1 MKSLLVLAILLPLL
15 VQGQQ
20 NLVPN
25 GSFENY
31 SSCPGTDNDWPIA
44 YWSRTNA
51 SPDYFNACVSG
62 NFEQEFL
69 DTPCNNR
76 GCQVPKS
83 GDAYIGFFPFALN
96 GADAS
101 EYIQAELLHPIVSSI
116 RYLVQFY
123 VSPAE
128 NYGYAV
134 ATIGAAFTVLP
145 PPVIVPG
152 HSIGMLDADPQ
163 ILNASGAVTDTS
175 DWTLISDTLMSR
187 YGGEKFISIGNFSLD
202 IESDTILFNPNA
214 QQWSAAYYYIDDVS
228 VVALDS
234 IPSGVGEVEQNQG
247 TYHIY
252 PNPSNG
258 SFTLNYSLEKGEEGM
273 IEIFDLLGQIVYHQ
287 QLNQTGFQSVDLDGI
302 SSGIYSLRVI
312 INGSLRVAEKL
323 SVLPK

>member
-15 VQGQQ
+15 VRGQQ

-25 GSFENY
+25 GSFEDY
-31 SSCPGTDNDWPIA
+31 LSCPGVGNEWPVA
-44 YWSRTNA
+44 YWSRTTA

-62 NFEQEFL
+62 NFEQEAL

-83 GDAYIGFFPFALN
+83 GDAYVGFFPFALN

-101 EYIQAELLHPIVSSI
+101 EYIQAELLNPIVSSI

-187 YGGEKFISIGNFSLD
+187 FGGEKFISIGNFSLD

-228 VVALDS
+228 VIALDS
-234 IPSGVGEVEQNQG
+234 IPSGVKEAESLAFKVW
-247 TYHIY
+247 
-252 PNPSNG
+252 PNPAQNHITITAPSALTAASVSIYSISG
-258 SFTLNYSLEKGEEGM
+258 QRLVSGAYTPQIDISTLPN
-273 IEIFDLLGQIVYHQ
+273 
-287 QLNQTGFQSVDLDGI
+287 
-302 SSGIYSLRVI
+302 GIYFIELRNETSIGRQRFV
-312 INGSLRVAEKL
+312 KM
-323 SVLPK
+323 